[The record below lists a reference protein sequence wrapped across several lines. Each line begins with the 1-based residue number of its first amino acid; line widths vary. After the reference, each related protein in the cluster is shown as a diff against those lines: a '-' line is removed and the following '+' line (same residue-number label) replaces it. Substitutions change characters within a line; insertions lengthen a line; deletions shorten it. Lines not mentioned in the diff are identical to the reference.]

1 MSWAGSTVIE
11 LTFCCID
18 ELLEAYHDT
27 KISELASI
35 IGEPSIDAGGQGTKD
50 VDCPATEVPPPFQ
63 VIVTEST
70 EGFVIANS
78 PDRPGVLKSCHSKA
92 PLLDGHEVA
101 PIPPS
106 TLVRNSKRELVLVET

>member
-1 MSWAGSTVIE
+1 ME
-11 LTFCCID
+11 LTFCCINV
-18 ELLEAYHDT
+18 LLEAYHET

-35 IGEPSIDAGGQGTKD
+35 IGEPSIDAGGHETKD

-63 VIVTEST
+63 VMVMESE

-78 PDRPGVLKSCHSKA
+78 PGSAGVLNSCPSNA
-92 PLLDGHEVA
+92 PLLEGHEVA

-106 TLVRNSKRELVLVET
+106 TLVRNSTRELVLVET

>member
-1 MSWAGSTVIE
+1 ME
-11 LTFCCID
+11 LTLCCID

-35 IGEPSIDAGGQGTKD
+35 IGEPSIDAGGHVTKD

-63 VIVTEST
+63 VIVTESN

-78 PDRPGVLKSCHSKA
+78 PGSPGVLNSCPNNA
-92 PLLDGHEVA
+92 PLLEGHEVA

-106 TLVRNSKRELVLVET
+106 TLVRNSIRELVLVET